1 MGKKLV
7 IVADD
12 LTGAGDTGVQ
22 FTKSGLVVKVI
33 IGMESFREEIYR
45 CDVLVI
51 DLETRMDAA
60 KVAFEKCYSL
70 GLLIREVE
78 DVLVYKKVDST
89 LRGNIG
95 AEIDGLMEAL
105 GVGVTL
111 FAPALPAGGRTVVN
125 GEVYVRGAKLADT
138 EFAADPRAPVKH
150 SAVEEIVGAQSGRAC
165 YTVKTEVLRMGV
177 TSAVTMLR
185 QRMLIDDGI
194 YIFDS
199 REERDLEDIAG
210 VAEGVMNGSVLVAGS
225 SGLARY
231 LGRGYGVPVRKEPPA
246 IRGGVFFVF
255 AGSVSSETQAQVRY
269 VCGRGDS
276 ELVHLK
282 GPDEENFVAV
292 TESVNHLLARGCRRL
307 ALATSLS
314 KEDVREDAAM
324 MASVLGRLAALLIR
338 TFHPSGVLLTGGETA
353 IQTLYALG
361 ATGIRVVDEVLP
373 GIQYGHLTGEDVPD
387 CVVVTKAGGFG
398 EEDTILKILE
408 FFNV

>member
-1 MGKKLV
+1 MGCMRKKLV

-138 EFAADPRAPVKH
+138 EFAADPRAPVK
-150 SAVEEIVGAQSGRAC
+150 
-165 YTVKTEVLRMGV
+165 
-177 TSAVTMLR
+177 
-185 QRMLIDDGI
+185 
-194 YIFDS
+194 
-199 REERDLEDIAG
+199 
-210 VAEGVMNGSVLVAGS
+210 
-225 SGLARY
+225 
-231 LGRGYGVPVRKEPPA
+231 
-246 IRGGVFFVF
+246 
-255 AGSVSSETQAQVRY
+255 
-269 VCGRGDS
+269 
-276 ELVHLK
+276 
-282 GPDEENFVAV
+282 
-292 TESVNHLLARGCRRL
+292 
-307 ALATSLS
+307 
-314 KEDVREDAAM
+314 
-324 MASVLGRLAALLIR
+324 
-338 TFHPSGVLLTGGETA
+338 
-353 IQTLYALG
+353 
-361 ATGIRVVDEVLP
+361 
-373 GIQYGHLTGEDVPD
+373 
-387 CVVVTKAGGFG
+387 
-398 EEDTILKILE
+398 
-408 FFNV
+408 